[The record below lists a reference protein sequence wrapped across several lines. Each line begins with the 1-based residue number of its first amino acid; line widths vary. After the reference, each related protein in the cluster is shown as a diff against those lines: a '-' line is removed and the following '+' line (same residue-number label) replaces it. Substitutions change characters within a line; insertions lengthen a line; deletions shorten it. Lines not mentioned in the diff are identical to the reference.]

1 MGPDDNVGI
10 DSGEGV
16 EISGPAGTGLDGY
29 VIVLYNGANRMIY
42 SYSALDGVIPDQLGG
57 FGAVF
62 FSFNFSVQMT
72 STSFDPFHHARFNQR
87 PQPRA
92 PGARSTAWQSARA
105 SGGAVVLRLF
115 LWHHNGGCV
124 AIGVT
129 APPPPP
135 PPNRLAVLR
144 PPMLQRCINM
154 LRAGLFSFAVGVSGH
169 RFRMARTQSRWCTAP
184 TTTRSWSLSLVSNRR
199 PPLELPR
206 RAHVAPIDVLHL
218 PVHSRARNAAHPYMT
233 HPYLTTLLFSSCSP
247 PPPPLALTA

>member
-129 APPPPP
+129 APPPKPTSCP
-135 PPNRLAVLR
+135 
-144 PPMLQRCINM
+144 
-154 LRAGLFSFAVGVSGH
+154 
-169 RFRMARTQSRWCTAP
+169 TAP
-184 TTTRSWSLSLVSNRR
+184 NASKMYQHVTCRSIFIRCWGFRAQIQNGPDAIALVHRANDDEV
-199 PPLELPR
+199 LEF
-206 RAHVAPIDVLHL
+206 V
-218 PVHSRARNAAHPYMT
+218 
-233 HPYLTTLLFSSCSP
+233 SCE
-247 PPPPLALTA
+247 